1 MKRQNLLQLKHS
13 QMKMRN
19 RRRRRRGWTL
29 RML

>member
-19 RRRRRRGWTL
+19 RRRRRGWTL